1 MRCLGAP
8 LKTVFWIDWTHDFDL
23 KLGPLA
29 VSSCVCLSR
38 KAGINT
44 ERWAVQQP
52 KLHHFHILST
62 EYHTT
67 KTEKKWCFQPDML
80 WNRDNEPLKGRGLV
94 LFNNAHASC
103 TDWAEI
109 HWTKQEN
116 DYEQI
121 LLLSQMFQDAQEI
134 LLLGKLL
141 RFAGQQEM
149 RDVDVK
155 LSYILVCVLRQRT
168 KGEGGGGLSTQPCVC
183 RTVRVD
189 KQRPCA

>member
-1 MRCLGAP
+1 MLSSSATQTSPFPYFIHR
-8 LKTVFWIDWTHDFDL
+8 
-23 KLGPLA
+23 
-29 VSSCVCLSR
+29 VSHYQNR
-38 KAGINT
+38 K
-44 ERWAVQQP
+44 
-52 KLHHFHILST
+52 
-62 EYHTT
+62 
-67 KTEKKWCFQPDML
+67 KKWCFQPDML

-189 KQRPCA
+189 KQRPCV